1 MAAAKTDA
9 AKEPVAQESSNG
21 DSAIAKKPSSRAG
34 KFSISIYD
42 AWCKQCGLCV
52 DFCPKGALVKRPLGS
67 PVASF
72 PEQCIGCNLCV
83 LHCPDFAISVT
94 AKDEAEE
101 KSEV

>member
-9 AKEPVAQESSNG
+9 EKEPQAQEKRNG
-21 DSAIAKKPSSRAG
+21 DSTTAVKVSSRAG
-34 KFSISIYD
+34 KFNISIYD

-67 PVASF
+67 PTASF
-72 PEQCIGCNLCV
+72 PENCIGCNMCV

-94 AKDEAEE
+94 AKDEGEE